1 MFKFL
6 KNFFKKSMKNV
17 FEIFYYFSKISL
29 RNMLD
34 FVLNSKTFMKN
45 MHRRMKIL
53 EGVPHRTKKV

>member
-1 MFKFL
+1 MFE
-6 KNFFKKSMKNV
+6 S
-17 FEIFYYFSKISL
+17 FYYFSKISL

-53 EGVPHRTKKV
+53 EGVPQRTKRV